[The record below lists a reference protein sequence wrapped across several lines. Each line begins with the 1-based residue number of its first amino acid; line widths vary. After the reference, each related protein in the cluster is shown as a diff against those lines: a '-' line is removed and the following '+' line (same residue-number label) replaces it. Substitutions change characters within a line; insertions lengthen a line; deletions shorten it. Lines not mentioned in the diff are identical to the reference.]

1 MRRQSREI
9 SGLERDAYRAE
20 SGIESAGL
28 ESVAPIFE
36 VQQSIRELAINHLE
50 EIERLRRLVEQSRK
64 LLTTNLDD
72 AQTHLAVSLTDG
84 LEGLL
89 ERALRQVSPPPRPLA
104 GPWKSEVWQKPRL
117 IIADEDAGARQ
128 ALAEALADEFEVSQV
143 NDGSAALKE
152 ARAHRA
158 ELLLMDLSMPRL
170 DGLEALRR
178 LRRDARTAQL
188 PVILIAAQA
197 DDDQKVRALNLGA
210 ADVLVKPLS
219 FPELKAR
226 LAATL
231 RATEQRAELLA
242 LAETDGLTGL
252 PNFRAFQAR
261 LGEEEKRARR
271 YGQALSLVMMDLD
284 KLKGIND
291 QYGHDEGNQALIALA
306 RVIERELRASD
317 FAARFGGDEFVVL
330 LPHTGAT
337 QARRFAERVRSA
349 LHRLGDRVER
359 PLRVSVGVAAIEP
372 GEVVAAAQS
381 LLQHADAALYAA
393 KRGGRDQVAV
403 AAPAKAS
410 EA

>member
-1 MRRQSREI
+1 MRFAAP
-9 SGLERDAYRAE
+9 LAD
-20 SGIESAGL
+20 GIEA
-28 ESVAPIFE
+28 
-36 VQQSIRELAINHLE
+36 
-50 EIERLRRLVEQSRK
+50 
-64 LLTTNLDD
+64 
-72 AQTHLAVSLTDG
+72 
-84 LEGLL
+84 LL
-89 ERALRQVSPPPRPLA
+89 ERALRQMPPPSRAPS
-104 GPWKSEVWQKPRL
+104 GPWKAESWQKPRL
-117 IIADEDAGARQ
+117 IIADDDSAARQ
-128 ALAEALADEFEVSQV
+128 ALADALDDEFEVTQV
-143 NDGSAALKE
+143 ADGTAALKE

-158 ELLLMDLSMPRL
+158 ELLLMQMSMPRL
-170 DGLEALRR
+170 DGFEALRR

-188 PVILIAAQA
+188 PVILIATHA

-271 YGQALSLVMMDLD
+271 YGQALSLVMIDLD
-284 KLKGIND
+284 KLKAIND
-291 QYGHDEGNQALIALA
+291 QFGHDEGNQALIALA
-306 RVIERELRASD
+306 RVVERELRASD

-330 LPHTGAT
+330 LPHTGAA
-337 QARRFAERVRSA
+337 QAHRFAERVRSA

-372 GEVVAAAQS
+372 GEVMPAAQS
-381 LLQHADAALYAA
+381 LLQHADAALYTA

-403 AAPAKAS
+403 AALGADLKGES
-410 EA
+410 L

>member
-1 MRRQSREI
+1 MIPVGLFPGGKRCQFWGRTDRQEPTI
-9 SGLERDAYRAE
+9 NPLD
-20 SGIESAGL
+20 
-28 ESVAPIFE
+28 E
-36 VQQSIRELAINHLE
+36 V
-50 EIERLRRLVEQSRK
+50 ERLRRLVDHARQLLATPLDEEQTR
-64 LLTTNLDD
+64 
-72 AQTHLAVSLTDG
+72 LAAALADG
-84 LEGLL
+84 LEAQL
-89 ERALRQVSPPPRPLA
+89 ERALRQVPPSKPPS
-104 GPWKSEVWQKPRL
+104 GIWKVEAWQKPRL
-117 IIADEDAGARQ
+117 IIADEDPVARQ
-128 ALAEALADEFEVSQV
+128 ALADALADEFEVTQV
-143 NDGSAALKE
+143 TDGAAALKE
-152 ARAHRA
+152 ARSHRA
-158 ELLLMDLSMPRL
+158 ELLLMDVAMPRL

-219 FPELKAR
+219 FPELRAR

-271 YGQALSLVMMDLD
+271 YAQALSIVMMDLD

-330 LPHTGAT
+330 LPHTGAA
-337 QARRFAERVRSA
+337 QAERFAERVRSA

-359 PLRVSVGVAAIEP
+359 PLRVSVGVAALEP
-372 GEVVAAAQS
+372 GTMPVGQS

-403 AAPAKAS
+403 APLPKAPAA
-410 EA
+410 